1 MTSAQGLLLPIGL
14 SLAVA
19 LGACSRPAKPVEKTK
34 AETAAVP
41 APLPPADAPAGDAP
55 AGDYV
60 MDLSHTSVNFR
71 VSHLGLSYYTAR
83 FTEVDGK
90 LAFDPAH
97 PSGQSV
103 TASIDARSLQTNYPD
118 PAELDF
124 DTKVEDQFFDAANH
138 PRITFVSTRVEPT
151 GPRTAR
157 VIGDLSLHG
166 VTRPVTL
173 AATFNGGYKAGQM
186 DPSGARIGF
195 SATGAFRRSDFGIGY
210 GIPAPGTTMG
220 VGDVVQVTIESEFT
234 RK

>member
-41 APLPPADAPAGDAP
+41 APLPPADAPAGD
-55 AGDYV
+55 YV

-90 LAFDPAH
+90 LAFDPAN

-173 AATFNGGYKAGQM
+173 AATFNGGYKAGKM

-220 VGDVVQVTIESEFT
+220 VGDLVQVTIESEFT